1 MKTKIKEAVRNIILH
16 KEREGEAFPAAHS
29 IEIAHRLKMNAQE
42 VELIAKD
49 IDGITT
55 HLTINGAYYE
65 TSTI

>member
-1 MKTKIKEAVRNIILH
+1 MKEAIKKAIQEITLQ
-16 KEREGEAFPAAHS
+16 KDYEGEAYPAAHS

-65 TSTI
+65 TTTI